1 MRNLYHKSKKATR
14 ETNDND
20 FRWLMGVTGI
30 VADNEDPEAEH
41 RIRVIIPSIDKDKI
55 FDEWVRQL
63 IPCMGNGFGLVFI
76 PPKNSEVI
84 LFGQIGQKFNL
95 FYSGVYNETHKIPP
109 DFIRP
114 DGVQDQTISG
124 MRVEGDLKII
134 SELDM
139 QQRAGRIR
147 IESDSTIVL
156 LAPGGVFIGNTR
168 VD

>member
-1 MRNLYHKSKKATR
+1 MRNLYHKSKKASR
-14 ETNDND
+14 ETNDNE

-63 IPCMGNGFGLVFI
+63 IPCMGAGFGMVFI
-76 PPKNSEVI
+76 PPVNSEVV

-124 MRVEGDLKII
+124 FRVEGDAKLIA
-134 SELDM
+134 ELDF
-139 QQRAGRIR
+139 QIRGGRIR
-147 IESDSTIVL
+147 IETDASIELVGR
-156 LAPGGVFIGNTR
+156 AGVFINGKPA
-168 VD
+168 